1 MRSRAEHVLQRLP
14 VNDFERFPRLSQND
28 VLIIFIYIIAC
39 LRENRYRMAGLL
51 TAELFMI
58 LADV

>member
-1 MRSRAEHVLQRLP
+1 MKVRKWPLIP
-14 VNDFERFPRLSQND
+14 VNDFEKVPRLSEND
-28 VLIIFIYIIAC
+28 ILIIFIYIIAC
-39 LRENRYRMAGLL
+39 LRVKRYRMAGLL

>member
-1 MRSRAEHVLQRLP
+1 MKVRKWQLIP
-14 VNDFERFPRLSQND
+14 VNDFEKVPRLSEND
-28 VLIIFIYIIAC
+28 ILIIFIYIIAC
-39 LRENRYRMAGLL
+39 LRVKRYRMAGLL